1 MIPTLTADELQL
13 VIERLASLGYEV
25 VEADKLAINFTGSSV
40 KSYILNQINHENI
53 PDGLQKAFIDMVC
66 GEFLNSKF
74 STNSLPDMNLDDA
87 LQSVNMGDVSVS
99 YNQSMTPAV
108 KFKVLVDTLI
118 TGRKDDLVC
127 YRKIRW

>member
-1 MIPTLTADELQL
+1 MIPTLTADEMQAI
-13 VIERLASLGYEV
+13 IERLATLGYEV
-25 VEADKLAINFTGSSV
+25 VETDKLAINFTGSSV

-74 STNSLPDMNLDDA
+74 NTNSLPDMNIDEA
-87 LQSVNMGDVSVS
+87 LQSVTMGDVSVS
-99 YNQSMTPAV
+99 YNQSMTPAA
-108 KFKVLVDTLI
+108 KFKMMVDTLI
-118 TGRKDDLVC
+118 NGRKDDLVC